1 MVESG
6 QKLGWRM
13 KRKERR
19 EEEKIKERK
28 KGEKEVKIKKD
39 IQWIWK

>member
-1 MVESG
+1 MVESC

>member
-6 QKLGWRM
+6 QKIRLENG
-13 KRKERR
+13 EER